1 MKHYFLG
8 LAAGRKGAW
17 RQLFTHGSKKDTKEL
32 CEFLEK
38 RYGGEA
44 MLCKNG
50 RSALTLALLANFKRG
65 DLVLVNGF
73 TCYAVYEAVKAAG
86 MVPVFTDI
94 ERKTLNMDLSKI
106 DADNAKG
113 IVVQNTLGNPVDMVA
128 VEKFAKENGL
138 LIIEDLAHSVGR
150 FYPDGR
156 EAGTVGVATVLSF
169 GKEKAIDT
177 TSGEAVVFRGS
188 DTIDRG
194 PRPSGPSTKGRSLG
208 VASNMRASS
217 PTLGSHS
224 DLPRADGANPR
235 AAALRNARDSIV
247 SLPPRPSDYL
257 RDRWYPTFAAW
268 ARGLSYIHL
277 GGIFMRALTKIHF
290 VERSAD
296 NRLDLTRRMPYFE
309 AKLALIELKK
319 LKKSGEGPLREFYL
333 VRDREKCLA
342 ELKRAGYYFDGLWY
356 EKPVS
361 PVRYYKKV
369 HFDEAA
375 CPVATEVASKI
386 VNLPNYYSKKD
397 LAKARAIIKKYE
409 EAK

>member
-1 MKHYFLG
+1 MKRYFLG

-17 RQLFTHGSKKDTKEL
+17 RQLFTHGSKKDAKEL

-94 ERKTLNMDLSKI
+94 ERETLNMDLSKI
-106 DADNAKG
+106 DTDNAKG

-150 FYPDGR
+150 FYSDGR

-177 TSGEAVVFRGS
+177 TSGGAVVFRGS
-188 DTIDRG
+188 DAIESRAF
-194 PRPSGPSTKGRSLG
+194 RS
-208 VASNMRASS
+208 
-217 PTLGSHS
+217 
-224 DLPRADGANPR
+224 
-235 AAALRNARDSIV
+235 AAARGLAPSARGDGPDGRDPRSIV
-247 SLPPRPSDYL
+247 SRPPKASDYL

-342 ELKRAGYYFDGLWY
+342 ELKQAGYYFDGLWY

-397 LAKARAIIKKYE
+397 LAKAQAIIKKYE